1 MKILFISQYFYPE
14 DFKGND
20 IVFEL
25 AKKGHCIDVLTG
37 IPNYPQGK
45 YFDGFGFLKNNDEKI
60 GENIFI
66 YRSKLIPR
74 GNSFLTLVLNYFS
87 FPLFSYFK
95 LNKLKKDYDIIFV
108 QQLSPV
114 LMVLPALW
122 MKKRIQKPIVSWIL
136 DLWPESLIA
145 TTSIKKGFVVKLLDG
160 FVKKFYKASDVIL
173 ISSQY
178 FKQSIL
184 SKTPEVES
192 RIKYFPNWAEDN
204 IALNDKR
211 IDLSN
216 IEFPNGYNVMF
227 AGNVGDAQDF
237 ESILK
242 AAELSIN
249 TGVNWLIVGDG
260 RRLNWVKD
268 EIKVRNITNVYLLG
282 RHPLE
287 AMPSFFEKADAMLVS
302 LRDEPIYS
310 MTVPAKIQ
318 AYMSCGKV
326 IFGMLNGEGNELI
339 NKSNIG
345 IAVEAGDYKQLV
357 SAIEKVKILGLEK
370 ITEMENNSL
379 KYYNENFTKLKLI
392 NELELILKSKYHDT
406 K

>member
-1 MKILFISQYFYPE
+1 MRILFISQYFYPE

-25 AKKGHCIDVLTG
+25 AKKGHIIDVLTG

-45 YFDGFGFLKNNDEKI
+45 YFDGFSFFKDNDEKI
-60 GENIFI
+60 GENINV

-74 GNSFLTLVLNYFS
+74 GNNFLTLVLNYFS
-87 FPLFSYFK
+87 FPFFSYFK
-95 LNKLKKDYDIIFV
+95 LNKMKTDYDIIFV

-114 LMVLPALW
+114 LMALPALW
-122 MKKRIQKPIVSWIL
+122 MKRRTNKPIVSWVL

-145 TTSIKKGFVVKLLDG
+145 TTPIKKGFVVKLLDG
-160 FVKKFYKASDVIL
+160 FVQKFYKESDVIL

-184 SKTPEVES
+184 NKTPEVES

-211 IDLSN
+211 VDLSN
-216 IEFPNGYNVMF
+216 IEFPKGYNVMF

-237 ESILK
+237 ENILK

-249 TGVNWLIVGDG
+249 VGVNWLIVGDG

-268 EIKVRNITNVYLLG
+268 EVKARNITNVYLLG

-302 LRDEPIYS
+302 LRDEPIYA

-345 IAVEAGDYKQLV
+345 IAVEAGDYRQLV
-357 SAIEKVKILGLEK
+357 SAIEKVKTLSLEK

-379 KYYNENFTKLKLI
+379 KYYNKHFTKFKLI
-392 NELELILKSKYHDT
+392 NELELILKSKIS
-406 K
+406 